1 MREMPDLELSIATDQ
16 VCFIIVKAREFAV
29 KEWPSIPDDG
39 GNPADDRMIEVLE
52 QRLDD
57 PAFAELHAFID
68 ALDEDQ
74 QTDLVALAWVGR
86 GDYAIADFAQA
97 RSDAADARS
106 GPTAGYLLGL
116 PLLAEFLEEAL
127 SQAGRS
133 CSDEDMQ
140 HL

>member
-1 MREMPDLELSIATDQ
+1 MQEMPDLELSIATDQ

-29 KEWPSIPDDG
+29 KEWPSVPDDG
-39 GNPADDRMIEVLE
+39 GNPSDDRMVEVLE
-52 QRLDD
+52 QRRDD
-57 PAFAELHAFID
+57 PVFAELHAFIG

-74 QTDLVALAWVGR
+74 QVDLVALALLGR
-86 GDYAIADFAQA
+86 GDYGVEDWQEA
-97 RSDAADARS
+97 RSDAAAARNGRTS
-106 GPTAGYLLGL
+106 DYLLGM

-127 SQAGRS
+127 SQTGRN